1 MSRGFGNSFGLSEL
15 SWCQVV
21 LHRKSIDS
29 AGCYSARMPL
39 PSRLFATAALA
50 FACLSALD
58 APLSAQDR
66 TQQLLQRLSDAPGPP
81 GAEEAVRALMV
92 PEMKPLATR
101 PLTYDGVGSVIAQQG
116 SSGPRI
122 MIDAHMDEL
131 GGMVRRITPGG
142 FLTMQMLGGWLDQ
155 ALVDQR
161 WIVIGS
167 KGPVHAVTGIRDIH
181 VVPADERTRVFP
193 RDQLYLDIGAK
204 NPAEAAAMGVE
215 PGDPVV
221 PDSPFTV
228 MNGSQNYLGKAWDDR
243 VGCAVLLEAMR
254 RTASLPHPNTLYYVA
269 TVQEEVGLRGAKTAS
284 QLVKPDIGI
293 AIEGGITGD
302 TAGTHPEE
310 TQAKLGAGPGL
321 FLYDSSTIPNRKLV
335 ALVKKTAAANDIPL
349 QLDLVQGY
357 GDDSAEMQAS
367 NGGTPTV
374 NLVVPV
380 RYTHSHNGIMN
391 RHDFDQMVDLVVD
404 LLTHMDQNEVND
416 LRDFSPK
423 P

>member
-1 MSRGFGNSFGLSEL
+1 MKTFPIFL
-15 SWCQVV
+15 
-21 LHRKSIDS
+21 
-29 AGCYSARMPL
+29 AA
-39 PSRLFATAALA
+39 AALA
-50 FACLSALD
+50 LSTGKTLFAQQP
-58 APLSAQDR
+58 APDR
-66 TQQLLQRLSDAPGPP
+66 TERLLQRLSDAAGPP
-81 GAEEAVRALMV
+81 GAEEAVRAIMV
-92 PEMKPLATR
+92 PEMKQFATA
-101 PLTYDGVGSVIAQQG
+101 PILYDGIGSVIAQQG

-122 MIDAHMDEL
+122 MVDAHMDEL

-155 ALVDQR
+155 ALPDQR

-181 VVPADERTRVFP
+181 VVPAEERTKVFP
-193 RDQLYLDIGAK
+193 REQMYLDIGAK
-204 NPAEAAAMGVE
+204 DPAEAAAMGVE

-221 PDSPFTV
+221 PDSPFLAL
-228 MNGSQNYLGKAWDDR
+228 NGSQNYLGKAWDDR
-243 VGCAVLLEAMR
+243 IGCAVLLEAMR
-254 RTASLPHPNTLYYVA
+254 RTAKLPHAKLPHANTLIYVA
-269 TVQEEVGLRGAKTAS
+269 TVQEEIGLRGARTAS
-284 QLVKPDIGI
+284 QLVKPEIGI

-321 FLYDSSTIPNRKLV
+321 FLYDSSTLPSRTLV
-335 ALVKKTAAANDIPL
+335 AFTKETAAANEIPL

-380 RYTHSHNGIMN
+380 RYTHAHNGIVN
-391 RHDFDQMVDLVVD
+391 RQDFDRTVDLVVEM
-404 LLTHMDQNEVND
+404 LTHLDQAKVNE
-416 LRDFSPK
+416 LRDFTPK
-423 P
+423 H